1 MNFLPYDTY
10 FKRFGVKSPQ
20 HILVPIAPT
29 LDKFIFPKDAVHHFV
44 IYDAVTNGPSNDEY
58 FYRTI
63 SKKIPIQHVMDLTDF
78 KGMPKKLSIPLIPYI
93 REYQLKNK
101 RFRLNDEAVIKT
113 TDENTPV
120 IVNYGFAMKS
130 YRYMR
135 NIYTEYNKWWNLEK
149 TVWDTIRGLT
159 LVSQR
164 QHFVFMTLPKILPP
178 PSKLNAGF
186 NQQLLKTFGT
196 PDALFIRE
204 IWNWLGDE
212 HRNETVFGEFTQDS
226 LDKINIVVQD
236 AGRFVILNLGLL
248 NKWRADSENPQ
259 PNQKIKIA
267 PKDLQKRILRLFLT
281 LVNLREQT
289 LDEDPDAPTQT
300 GDIVTGADDE
310 LSKQAIALGLLED
323 LDKELEFL
331 EVIDKQRNIE
341 ETETGVRSDTV
352 IHSDKVID
360 FGFFDNEKSPEEI
373 INQTCDDLAVDG
385 VISAVDFRKFTK
397 LADNYKSITAPDGKT
412 PLGEYVTINPE
423 ELQITESRSIPDKE
437 TILDKTML
445 KSSLLDF
452 DERYIK
458 TVMARDVSSM
468 VVNAQKA
475 GFVINKYEVEKVE
488 DVLGGYEVHTV
499 RVSPISGSPSTLRF
513 RLPLVNEDGVYK
525 RNGIRYRMRKQRGD

>member
-1 MNFLPYDTY
+1 MNFLPYDAY

-20 HILVPIAPT
+20 HLLVPVVLTI
-29 LDKFIFPKDAVHHFV
+29 DKFVFPKNTVHHFV

-101 RFRLNDEAVIKT
+101 RFRLNDEAVTKT

-120 IVNYGFAMKS
+120 VVNYGFAMKS

-149 TVWDTIRGLT
+149 TVWDTIRNLT
-159 LVSQR
+159 QVSQR
-164 QHFVFMTLPKILPP
+164 QHFVFMTLPKVLPP

-204 IWNWLGDE
+204 IWNWLGE
-212 HRNETVFGEFTQDS
+212 GNRNETVFGEFTQDS

-236 AGRFVILNLGLL
+236 SGRFVILNLGLL
-248 NKWRADSENPQ
+248 NKWRADGVPL
-259 PNQKIKIA
+259 PNQKIKIE
-267 PKDLQKRILRLFLT
+267 PKDLQKRVLRLFLT
-281 LVNLREQT
+281 LVSLRDQVLEN
-289 LDEDPDAPTQT
+289 DPDAPVQSEDT
-300 GDIVTGADDE
+300 VTGAEDE
-310 LSKQAIALGLLED
+310 LSKQAIALSLLED
-323 LDKELEFL
+323 LDKVLEFL
-331 EVIDKQRNIE
+331 ETSDKKRNIE
-341 ETETGVRSDTV
+341 ETETGVKSDTV

-385 VISAVDFRKFTK
+385 VISAVDFRKFTR
-397 LADNYKSITAPDGKT
+397 LADNYKNITAPDGKT
-412 PLGEYVTINPE
+412 PLGEYVTIGPE

-458 TVMARDVSSM
+458 TVMARDVSGM
-468 VVNAQKA
+468 VVNTQKA
-475 GFVINKYEVEKVE
+475 GFIINKYEVEKVE